1 MRLLTSASLL
11 LLLLAT
17 AHAQDGVDLSPKG
30 GKFTVRF
37 PGRPKENTQKT
48 KTPIG
53 ELSVYTATYATGDGN
68 VFIVSHTDYPPDAA
82 RPDHHATLLT
92 GAKDGLAGKDGK
104 VVSDTVVGHDPDKPG
119 VRELV
124 IDKGKVQLRF
134 RILIRDNRLY
144 QAGAVGAGAFVT
156 GKDATDFLDSFK
168 LVN

>member
-17 AHAQDGVDLSPKG
+17 APAQDGVDLSPKN
-30 GKFTVRF
+30 GKFKVRF

-53 ELSVYTATYATGDGN
+53 ELSVYTATYATADGN
-68 VFIVSHTDYPPDAA
+68 VYLVSHTDYPPDAA
-82 RPDHHATLLT
+82 RPDHHATLLD
-92 GAKDGLAGKDGK
+92 GARDGLAGKDGK
-104 VVSDTVVGHDPDKPG
+104 VVSDTPLPHAPDRPAG
-119 VRELV
+119 RELV

-156 GKDATDFLDSFK
+156 GKDATAFLDSFE
-168 LVN
+168 LVK